1 MKQIF
6 WARLLLTAPRD
17 RHLAGSRRAVFE
29 RCIVASN
36 YLCCPRARLHELLI
50 LFITSLFSRLDNIA
64 SCIDTWR
71 LAKLTEGF
79 SGSDLRELCR
89 HAAVCRVYELAP
101 EDCTLRPITMD
112 DLLASL
118 AKMKESK
125 IECGE
130 LDLRTPNLD

>member
-1 MKQIF
+1 
-6 WARLLLTAPRD
+6 
-17 RHLAGSRRAVFE
+17 
-29 RCIVASN
+29 
-36 YLCCPRARLHELLI
+36 
-50 LFITSLFSRLDNIA
+50 LFSRLDNIS

-101 EDCTLRPITMD
+101 EDSTLRPITMD
-112 DLLASL
+112 DLLAAL

>member
-1 MKQIF
+1 
-6 WARLLLTAPRD
+6 
-17 RHLAGSRRAVFE
+17 
-29 RCIVASN
+29 
-36 YLCCPRARLHELLI
+36 
-50 LFITSLFSRLDNIA
+50 LFSRLDNIA

-101 EDCTLRPITMD
+101 EDSTLRPITMD